1 MINQLLHMEKMTSK
15 IIIARHKINN
25 NIYKHIEG
33 SIFQNVINEKQKE
46 LTPDEIK
53 DFIINGR
60 LTSMANENHLLLV
73 LIKNLKLQ
81 YEP

>member
-1 MINQLLHMEKMTSK
+1 MEKMTSN
-15 IIIARHKINN
+15 IIIARHKENN

-46 LTPDEIK
+46 LSSDEIK
-53 DFIINGR
+53 DFVINGR
-60 LTSMANENHLLLV
+60 LTTMANENPLLLV

-81 YEP
+81 YES

>member
-1 MINQLLHMEKMTSK
+1 MEKMTSN
-15 IIIARHKINN
+15 IIIARHKENN

-46 LTPDEIK
+46 LSSDELK
-53 DFIINGR
+53 DFVINGR
-60 LTSMANENHLLLV
+60 LTTMANENPLLLV

-81 YEP
+81 YES

>member
-1 MINQLLHMEKMTSK
+1 MEKMTSN
-15 IIIARHKINN
+15 IIIARHKENN

-46 LTPDEIK
+46 LSSDEIK
-53 DFIINGR
+53 DFVINGR
-60 LTSMANENHLLLV
+60 LTSMANENPLLLV

-81 YEP
+81 YES

>member
-1 MINQLLHMEKMTSK
+1 MKNQLLHMEKMTSN
-15 IIIARHKINN
+15 IIIARHKENN

-46 LTPDEIK
+46 LSSDEIK
-53 DFIINGR
+53 DFVINGR
-60 LTSMANENHLLLV
+60 LTTMANENPLLLV

-81 YEP
+81 YES

>member
-1 MINQLLHMEKMTSK
+1 MEKMTSK
-15 IIIARHKINN
+15 VIISRHKENN

-46 LTPDEIK
+46 LSSDEIK
-53 DFIINGR
+53 DFVINGR
-60 LTSMANENHLLLV
+60 LTTMANENPLLLV

-81 YEP
+81 YES

>member
-1 MINQLLHMEKMTSK
+1 MKNQLLHMEKMTSN
-15 IIIARHKINN
+15 IIIARHKENN

-46 LTPDEIK
+46 LSLDEIK
-53 DFIINGR
+53 DFVINGR
-60 LTSMANENHLLLV
+60 LTTMANENPLLLV

-81 YEP
+81 YES

>member
-1 MINQLLHMEKMTSK
+1 MEKMISK
-15 IIIARHKINN
+15 VIIARHKENN

-46 LTPDEIK
+46 LSSDEIK
-53 DFIINGR
+53 YFVINGR
-60 LTSMANENHLLLV
+60 LTTMANENPLLLV

-81 YEP
+81 YES

>member
-1 MINQLLHMEKMTSK
+1 MEKMTSK
-15 IIIARHKINN
+15 VIIARHKINN

-60 LTSMANENHLLLV
+60 LTSMANENPLLLV

-81 YEP
+81 YDT

>member
-1 MINQLLHMEKMTSK
+1 MKNQLLHMEKMTSK
-15 IIIARHKINN
+15 VIIARHKENN

-46 LTPDEIK
+46 LSSDELK
-53 DFIINGR
+53 DFVINGR
-60 LTSMANENHLLLV
+60 LTTMANENPLLLV

-81 YEP
+81 YES

>member
-1 MINQLLHMEKMTSK
+1 MEKMTSK